1 MSRDVNEKT
10 AQQTTSNDKTPPNT
24 VSDNSPTTA
33 ESTAQQTPVIDANTV
48 SESPET
54 TDSPVTDTNTV
65 SESPETGPSDSTTA
79 SDTPSVDEL
88 TRQLA
93 KATQKAEEHWDSL
106 LRKQAECDN
115 LQKRMARDLE
125 KARKYALEKFATE
138 LLTVKDSM
146 ELGLDAAAKPET
158 KLEAVRE
165 GMTLTLKMLT
175 DTLAKFNIVEINPIE
190 EKFNPQ
196 WHEAMAMQ
204 PVPNVEDGSVLHVHQ
219 KGYQLNDRLLRP
231 ARVVVAKA
239 EKQIENQG

>member
-24 VSDNSPTTA
+24 VS
-33 ESTAQQTPVIDANTV
+33 
-48 SESPET
+48 ESPET
-54 TDSPVTDTNTV
+54 TDSPVIDAHTV
-65 SESPETGPSDSTTA
+65 SDSPETTDSTTA

-93 KATQKAEEHWDSL
+93 EATQKAEEHWDSL

-138 LLTVKDSM
+138 LLAVKDSM

-231 ARVVVAKA
+231 ARVIVAKA